1 MSDTPFIVETT
12 AATFAADVYERSK
25 SVPVVVDFWAAWCQ
39 PCRRLGPLLEAAANE
54 AGGQFALVKADVD
67 QLPEHAA
74 AFRVEGIPAVYAVR
88 NGEIVDSFVG
98 LLTEPQLREW
108 LQRIVPSQAE
118 LLAAEAQALEATD
131 IAAATASYRAAIEL
145 DPNQA
150 GAQIGL
156 ARVLAAAGQSD
167 EARALIGKLEER
179 GFLEPA
185 AHQVKASLALA
196 SHAASPTAIEELRT
210 RAAGNPADTV
220 AQLDLTQALLAAG
233 QYEEGLPLAVEI
245 VRSGNREHREQ
256 ARLALLDT
264 FTLLGD
270 QAELTQRFRR
280 ELAMALY

>member
-1 MSDTPFIVETT
+1 MSDIPFIVETT

-54 AGGQFALVKADVD
+54 AGGQFVLVKADVD

-108 LQRIVPSQAE
+108 LQRIVPSEAE
-118 LLAAEAQALEATD
+118 LLAAEAQELEATD
-131 IAAATASYRAAIEL
+131 IAAAIAKYESALAL
-145 DPNQA
+145 DRNQA

-156 ARVLAAAGQSD
+156 ARVLAATGKTD
-167 EARALIGKLEER
+167 EARALIDKLEER

-185 AHQVKASLALA
+185 GQKVKASLALA
-196 SHAASPTAIEELRT
+196 SHAASHATIEELRL
-210 RAAGNPADTV
+210 RAASNPADTA
-220 AQLDLTQALLAAG
+220 AQLDLAQSLLAAG

-245 VRSGNREHREQ
+245 VRGGNKDHRER
-256 ARLALLDT
+256 ARLALLDA